1 MISVVIP
8 SLNEER
14 AIAETVQLIREV
26 LIKAQIAPAEII
38 VVDDGSTDATAERAA
53 AAGAKVI
60 HHPMNAGYG
69 RALKAGIARAT
80 YDTIVITDADG
91 TYPIHTIPE
100 LFDRYTKGFDMVVGA
115 RSGVNY
121 RGSLLKMPLRWILR
135 RLVEFTA
142 SRSVPDINSGLRLFS
157 KSTVMGYFDNLCD
170 TFSFT
175 TSLTLAY
182 LMTGRFVTYVSIPYA
197 ERIGESKVRLFRDS
211 VRTFQYILEAAVFYN
226 PLRIFLLFAAILVAC
241 SALSFLAAAILHLN
255 VFFYLG
261 VGGIID
267 ASLVLSIGLLAVLLR
282 QILAQSAKGQS
293 AVETS
298 ASHDADFAQRQ
309 NLR

>member
-8 SLNEER
+8 ALNEER

-38 VVDDGSTDATAERAA
+38 VVDDGSADATAERAA

-69 RALKAGIARAT
+69 RALKAGITHAT

-100 LFDRYTKGFDMVVGA
+100 LFDRYSNGFDMVVGA
-115 RSGVNY
+115 RSGMNY

-142 SRSVPDINSGLRLFS
+142 SRSIPDINSGLRLFS
-157 KSTVMGYFDNLCD
+157 KSTVTDYFDSLCD

-182 LMTGRFVTYVSIPYA
+182 MMTGRFVTYVSIPYA

-282 QILAQSAKGQS
+282 QILAQSAKGQGV
-293 AVETS
+293 AETS
-298 ASHDADFAQRQ
+298 ASRNVASSQR
-309 NLR
+309 